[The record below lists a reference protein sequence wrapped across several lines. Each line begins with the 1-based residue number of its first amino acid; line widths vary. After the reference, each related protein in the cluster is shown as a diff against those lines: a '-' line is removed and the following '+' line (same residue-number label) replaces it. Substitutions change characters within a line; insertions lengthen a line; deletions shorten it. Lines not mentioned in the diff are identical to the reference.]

1 MAEAHCG
8 DGGGDGGDGGGL
20 GFRWWLIKLEVLLL
34 QRKLKFKQVEHI
46 MRVKLFIKFVK
57 LQYN

>member
-1 MAEAHCG
+1 MAQAHC
-8 DGGGDGGDGGGL
+8 GDGGDGGG
-20 GFRWWLIKLEVLLL
+20 GGQGSRWWLIKLEVLLL
-34 QRKLKFKQVEHI
+34 QLKLKFKQVEHI